1 MAAARAIAAA
11 SWLAGTAALA
21 LFGAG
26 CRGEA
31 EAQPEERTEER
42 AETTTAMA
50 KVDEVRPMA
59 APRPEAAVPALA
71 VPASWKPMPEAS
83 RAMEEKLTAAKLA
96 NATTAAWGDA
106 ARGCY
111 AIQISAMERA
121 VRLADV
127 AAGLR
132 AGFGLPAEKEAAPGS
147 AGSGSAGSGSAATAS
162 GSAGSAAAASG
173 SKVPPANAGSADLQ
187 FQVAP
192 PLTGTMRVR
201 LRDDGA
207 ATRLSAAAC
216 FYHPR
221 YPEQC
226 QRHCERALS
235 SLEAP

>member
-1 MAAARAIAAA
+1 MAAARCIAAA
-11 SWLAGTAALA
+11 GWLAGAAALA
-21 LFGAG
+21 LLGAG

-31 EAQPEERTEER
+31 AAKPEAKAEAKAEAKPEAR
-42 AETTTAMA
+42 TAMA

-111 AIQISAMERA
+111 AIQISAVERA

-132 AGFGLPAEKEAAPGS
+132 AGFGLPPEQ
-147 AGSGSAGSGSAATAS
+147 AAT
-162 GSAGSAAAASG
+162 AGSAAGGAEAG
-173 SKVPPANAGSADLQ
+173 SNVPPANAGSAELQ

-235 SLEAP
+235 SLGAP

>member
-11 SWLAGTAALA
+11 SWLAGAAALA

-31 EAQPEERTEER
+31 AAQPEARTE
-42 AETTTAMA
+42 ATAVA

-83 RAMEEKLTAAKLA
+83 RAMKEKLTAAKLA

-147 AGSGSAGSGSAATAS
+147 AS
-162 GSAGSAAAASG
+162 GSAGSAAAG
-173 SKVPPANAGSADLQ
+173 SAGPGGDVPPANAGSADLQ

>member
-11 SWLAGTAALA
+11 SWLAGAAALA

-42 AETTTAMA
+42 AETTMAMA

-83 RAMEEKLTAAKLA
+83 HAMEEKLTAAKLA

-132 AGFGLPAEKEAAPGS
+132 AGFGLPAEKEVA
-147 AGSGSAGSGSAATAS
+147 
-162 GSAGSAAAASG
+162 AGSAAAG
-173 SKVPPANAGSADLQ
+173 SAGPGSAAAGSAGAGSDVPPANAGSADLQ

>member
-1 MAAARAIAAA
+1 MAAARGIAAA
-11 SWLAGTAALA
+11 GWLAGAAALA
-21 LFGAG
+21 LLGAG

-31 EAQPEERTEER
+31 AAKPEAKLEAR
-42 AETTTAMA
+42 TAMA

-59 APRPEAAVPALA
+59 APRPETAVPALA

-83 RAMEEKLTAAKLA
+83 RAMEEKLGAAKLA

-132 AGFGLPAEKEAAPGS
+132 AGFGLPPEQAAP
-147 AGSGSAGSGSAATAS
+147 
-162 GSAGSAAAASG
+162 AGSAAGGEGRAAGGAEAS
-173 SKVPPANAGSADLQ
+173 SKVPPANAGSAELQ

-235 SLEAP
+235 SLGAP

>member
-11 SWLAGTAALA
+11 SWLAGAAALA

-31 EAQPEERTEER
+31 AAQPEARTE
-42 AETTTAMA
+42 ATAVA

-147 AGSGSAGSGSAATAS
+147 AS
-162 GSAGSAAAASG
+162 GSAGSAAAG
-173 SKVPPANAGSADLQ
+173 SAGPGGDVPPANAGSADLQ